1 MLQNSK
7 VYLFTDKLTS
17 SFNYTFRDLIV
28 LDEPGGDIDNNYL
41 VSMTVRN
48 ADGAENT
55 ITDGNGMDDLLSTHN
70 KTVDCE
76 DWVQYAVTADELADY
91 GITDSSARLIVNYK
105 SAVAATDSAGNSTT
119 TRVPASYEVMFG
131 GECEKDGE
139 NGEKIPCV
147 YYTITDSTI
156 VYRME
161 KTDYEK
167 IMAYLEYTPD
177 TTASD
182 TEASPDTESAA
193 E

>member
-1 MLQNSK
+1 M
-7 VYLFTDKLTS
+7 
-17 SFNYTFRDLIV
+17 
-28 LDEPGGDIDNNYL
+28 
-41 VSMTVRN
+41 
-48 ADGAENT
+48 
-55 ITDGNGMDDLLSTHN
+55 
-70 KTVDCE
+70 
-76 DWVQYAVTADELADY
+76 QYAVTADELADY

-161 KTDYEK
+161 KTDCEK